1 MARPSWLNAT
11 VLGAALAL
19 VVLMGVLFVVTEGG
33 DSKTLTAHFPRA
45 VSVYKDTD
53 VRILGV
59 NVGKVRSVT
68 PEGESVRVEIEYDA
82 EYKLPAD
89 AKAVIVTPTLVADRF
104 VQLTP
109 AYTGGKVMADD
120 ADIPL
125 EDTGV
130 PVELDR
136 IYGALRDLT
145 ETLGPNGVN
154 ADGTLNHLLR
164 AGAKGLDG
172 QGKRANTM
180 IRDLAEAAET
190 FGDSS
195 GELFDTVSSLAE
207 FTGTLADNDQLVRAF
222 MKDLAGVSSQ
232 LAVEREELQGVLRE
246 VGRAVGSVE
255 GFVRDNREA
264 LATDVQK
271 LARVMKTINS
281 ERESID
287 SALNVAPV
295 AMNNLVLAYNT
306 STGSVG
312 SRIGISPNIWDAD
325 GFLCGLIMQYR
336 IPKASKNLACQLFSA
351 LLEPITNEVPTLPP
365 GPADE
370 PTPRGFTPKKTPI
383 PGLGPNQLQQQL
395 GTTGRTLADLLG
407 GAR

>member
-1 MARPSWLNAT
+1 MSTPDWLT
-11 VLGAALAL
+11 GKVLAVAFAL
-19 VVLMGVLFVVTEGG
+19 VVLMGVLFVITEGG
-33 DSKTLTAHFPRA
+33 DKKTLTAHFPRA

-59 NVGKVRSVT
+59 NVGKVTSVT

-82 EYKLPAD
+82 EYKLPDD

-109 AYTGGKVMADD
+109 AYTSGKVMADD

-125 EDTGV
+125 KDTGV

-136 IYGALRDLT
+136 IYGSLRDLT

-154 ADGTLNHLLR
+154 SDGTLNHLLR

-172 QGKRANTM
+172 QGKRANEM
-180 IRDLAEAAET
+180 IRNLAEAAET
-190 FGDSS
+190 FGDGS

-207 FTGTLADNDQLVRAF
+207 FTGTLADNDRLVRAF
-222 MKDLAGVSSQ
+222 MQDLAGVSSQ
-232 LAVEREELQGVLRE
+232 LAAEREELQGVLQE

-255 GFVRDNREA
+255 GFVRDNRQA
-264 LATDVQK
+264 LVTDVQK
-271 LARVMKTINS
+271 LARVLKTINS
-281 ERESID
+281 ERESLD
-287 SALNVAPV
+287 TALNVAPV
-295 AMNNLVLAYNT
+295 AINNLVLAYNT
-306 STGSVG
+306 ETGSVG
-312 SRIGISPNIWDAD
+312 SRIGISPNVWDAD
-325 GFLCGLIMQYR
+325 GFLCGVVMQYR

-351 LLEPITNEVPTLPP
+351 LLEPITNQLPTIPP
-365 GPADE
+365 GPSDASA
-370 PTPRGFTPKKTPI
+370 PRGFTPKKTPI
-383 PGLGPNQLQQQL
+383 PGLGARQLQQQL
-395 GTTGRTLADLLG
+395 GTTGMTLADLLG